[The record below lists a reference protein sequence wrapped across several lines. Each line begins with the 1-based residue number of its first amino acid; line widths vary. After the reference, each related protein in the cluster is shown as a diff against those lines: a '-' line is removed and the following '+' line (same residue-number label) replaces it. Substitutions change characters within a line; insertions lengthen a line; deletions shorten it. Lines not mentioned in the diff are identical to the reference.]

1 MLFRSCDLP
10 KRRMHRQPRAP
21 KDSVLRSEMLSGQ
34 SESLDDQVRA
44 FGDGHLGQQLDVV
57 IERRVSREE
66 ALELLR
72 RFLETMAEIGVRD
85 IDFGTWW
92 RHEHPAIERSGKRRG
107 GE

>member
-1 MLFRSCDLP
+1 
-10 KRRMHRQPRAP
+10 MHRQPRAP

-72 RFLETMAEIGVRD
+72 RFLETMAAIGVRD
-85 IDFGTWW
+85 IDFGPWW
-92 RHEHPAIERSGKRRG
+92 RHERSEEHTSELQSLMRTSYAVI
-107 GE
+107 